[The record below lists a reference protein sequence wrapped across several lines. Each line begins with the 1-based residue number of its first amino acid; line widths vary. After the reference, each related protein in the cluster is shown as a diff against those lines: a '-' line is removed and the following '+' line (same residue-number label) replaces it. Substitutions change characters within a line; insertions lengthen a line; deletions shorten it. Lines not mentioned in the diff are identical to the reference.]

1 MRKYH
6 RRKDDTAYH
15 SDRQVSG
22 YIGTVNNSDSSSYY
36 KTEANKSSTWNSNS
50 GYEKSYQTS
59 RNTEIS
65 SAISRE
71 ISKKTSYSLS
81 ESLGGQDSKTE
92 MVGGT
97 DTRSN
102 EYSTVFTYSEG
113 NTNTTKK
120 HITFSSDRPG
130 YYRLVNAG
138 TVHVYGVVRI

>member
-1 MRKYH
+1 
-6 RRKDDTAYH
+6 
-15 SDRQVSG
+15 
-22 YIGTVNNSDSSSYY
+22 
-36 KTEANKSSTWNSNS
+36 
-50 GYEKSYQTS
+50 
-59 RNTEIS
+59 
-65 SAISRE
+65 
-71 ISKKTSYSLS
+71 
-81 ESLGGQDSKTE
+81 

-138 TVHVYGVVRI
+138 TVHVYGVVGYDVATNFNYIESYYVLVDECYG